1 LSLSRD
7 VTVKRGFDFGFGCQL
22 GFDLISTLALA
33 VLNITLSS
41 SKAKAKAKFQR
52 QNQSQSQISKPQPNF
67 QNSQSQNAPSPVALD
82 LAGDLALF
90 LFKVSLQPKLL
101 YRVSLANR
109 QAPVRFQFTYQP

>member
-41 SKAKAKAKFQR
+41 SKAKAKFQR